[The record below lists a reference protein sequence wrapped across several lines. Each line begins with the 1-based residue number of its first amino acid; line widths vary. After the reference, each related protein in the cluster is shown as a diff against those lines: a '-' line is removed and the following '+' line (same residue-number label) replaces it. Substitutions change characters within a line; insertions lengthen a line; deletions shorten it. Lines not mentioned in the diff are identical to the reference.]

1 MFNII
6 GRKSNDNESSDTAS
20 KDEMFDS
27 EENITRKGKK
37 STCDLD
43 KSKKM
48 NFMHLKH
55 LFHCFA

>member
-20 KDEMFDS
+20 EDEMFDS

-37 STCDLD
+37 VRTSDLD
-43 KSKKM
+43 KSKK
-48 NFMHLKH
+48 
-55 LFHCFA
+55 